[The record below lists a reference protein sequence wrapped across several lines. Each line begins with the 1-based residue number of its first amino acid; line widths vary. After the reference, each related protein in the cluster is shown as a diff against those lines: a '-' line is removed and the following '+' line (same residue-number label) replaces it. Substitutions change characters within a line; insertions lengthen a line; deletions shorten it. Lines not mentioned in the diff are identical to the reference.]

1 MKETVTLTLE
11 PVPVESQSRAGA
23 SNISPSTAFPA
34 FFEVPKF
41 PFDVQAKL
49 DQKECRLTSS
59 DRNKIIRTLY
69 ESMAQYKMY
78 PTTEEY
84 VQVAKALTLRYP
96 FLKDKEGNGYH
107 TWHMSLKRK
116 FKFERTPLAEV
127 EEVKR
132 LKQKFGH
139 SKKSLQPE
147 ESSCKEITRPLE
159 INAVG
164 EDATSIEGHVKV
176 LQDQYRR
183 TQPETHIVEDR
194 MRRTFAWR
202 RQEITSGM
210 TVEDVVNKYPFLKSP
225 SGLYQEIG
233 FLYKCVQLR
242 SFSRTFWTHYIQCAT
257 ACSREIPFSKAA
269 QRS

>member
-1 MKETVTLTLE
+1 MELTRMSTAKLIKELIQFGIEVTEEERKKFEDNDVDGETVDIGLTESMISFLFEGSFKKQAKFHRFVQQMKETVTLTLE

-49 DQKECRLTSS
+49 DRKECRLTSS

-139 SKKSLQPE
+139 SKKS
-147 ESSCKEITRPLE
+147 
-159 INAVG
+159 
-164 EDATSIEGHVKV
+164 AT
-176 LQDQYRR
+176 
-183 TQPETHIVEDR
+183 
-194 MRRTFAWR
+194 
-202 RQEITSGM
+202 
-210 TVEDVVNKYPFLKSP
+210 
-225 SGLYQEIG
+225 
-233 FLYKCVQLR
+233 
-242 SFSRTFWTHYIQCAT
+242 
-257 ACSREIPFSKAA
+257 
-269 QRS
+269 